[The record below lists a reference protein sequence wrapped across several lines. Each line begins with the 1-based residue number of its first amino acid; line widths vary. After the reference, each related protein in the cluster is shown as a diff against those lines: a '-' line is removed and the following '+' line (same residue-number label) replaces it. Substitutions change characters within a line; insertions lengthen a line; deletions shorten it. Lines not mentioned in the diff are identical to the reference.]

1 MIRFT
6 SRAVKVAASVAVL
19 GAALALS
26 GCSALTDVL
35 TPSSEERDDTGTI
48 VEGGDTDVFTL
59 AIGDCLTDD
68 GGDQVSE
75 VPTVPCD
82 QPHAYEVYAEVT
94 MDAGAFPGDDA
105 VTAKAEEYCTGA
117 FAGFVGMSFDDS
129 ALYSSYYTPTEDTWT
144 SLDDRLITCIIYD
157 PANSA
162 ITGSLAG
169 AAR

>member
-6 SRAVKVAASVAVL
+6 SRTVKIAASVAVL
-19 GAALALS
+19 GAALTLS
-26 GCSALTDVL
+26 GCSALTDFL
-35 TPSSEERDDTGTI
+35 TPSTEQRDDTGTI
-48 VEGGDTDVFTL
+48 VEGGDTDVFAL

-68 GGDQVSE
+68 GGTVVSE

-94 MDAGAFPGDDA
+94 MDAGPFPGDDA
-105 VTAKAEEYCTGA
+105 IDAKAEEYCIGA
-117 FAGFVGMSFDDS
+117 FEPFVGMPFDTS
-129 ALYSSYYTPTEDTWT
+129 ALYSSYYTPSEDTWT

-157 PANSA
+157 PENSA
-162 ITGSLAG
+162 ITGTLAG